1 MKKLNKIISAL
12 AYLSLAVGMF
22 VGCADNN
29 PDLTPVAIPTH
40 IVGGIKQADVD
51 SATWKAEDK
60 DSNDFFPIKFK
71 ETDDGKVAEFT
82 WKQDSN
88 KWSAGYPTDT
98 QEFQLTL
105 GLSWDS
111 VWANGEEIVLN
122 EDYKKVTYG
131 KGGKNLKITGLKQG
145 ETYTMK
151 IKMAG
156 SDVKIKVTGKA
167 ETFTELTLIADGFPR
182 TMDRLN
188 GTYTSTVS
196 ASSASLPF
204 VIYDGEKTWGLKSA
218 DANAFAFDTEYTC
231 EEVKAPTSL
240 SVTNKYSYKFTATL
254 SNDGTPK
261 VTVADLKPIA
271 LKSIVGDFTG
281 DNTAASLTVVS
292 EGAIKNVYSYPVTP
306 TATMI
311 GGWGYAG
318 GLSYKLSVGAAGNTN
333 AAYWKET
340 NYGTNADSDA
350 NDAAKPDGKAV
361 KLKKNPGDDNARVDV
376 EVGKTYLLIVTTTA
390 DEVSVQWISTEKVA
404 DNVKVTV
411 TLDNTLA
418 AEDVL
423 TLNSN
428 ISWGGAKGK
437 WSADG
442 KNFHTKS
449 LFVKPTGNKVDFYI
463 SKDYELDGWAKEQ
476 KVDDT
481 NFKFEIGE
489 DTDDPKGGWFKID
502 ASSDISITYSE
513 KKN

>member
-167 ETFTELTLIADGFPR
+167 ETFTELTLIANGLPIK
-182 TMDRLN
+182 MARLN
-188 GTYTSTVS
+188 GTYTAKVA
-196 ASSASLPF
+196 ASGTSLTYS
-204 VIYDGEKTWGLKSA
+204 ISDGTKIWGLSDA
-218 DANAFAFDTEYTC
+218 DAAAFTEETEYTYV
-231 EEVKAPTSL
+231 EVKKASTIQAMSL
-240 SVTNKYSYKFTATL
+240 VYYNFTATL
-254 SNDGTPK
+254 TDKGAPK
-261 VTVADLKPIA
+261 VKIASKEDLK
-271 LKSIVGDFTG
+271 GF
-281 DNTAASLTVVS
+281 
-292 EGAIKNVYSYPVTP
+292 
-306 TATMI
+306 
-311 GGWGYAG
+311 
-318 GLSYKLSVGAAGNTN
+318 
-333 AAYWKET
+333 
-340 NYGTNADSDA
+340 
-350 NDAAKPDGKAV
+350 AAKGLFGKW
-361 KLKKNPGDDNARVDV
+361 DM
-376 EVGKTYLLIVTTTA
+376 TYLLQENDDGSFSVTFEATAESSDCKIASEDWSKSYPADISKTTG
-390 DEVSVQWISTEKVA
+390 EKETWIAEITAGGNAVECDGRDTGMANPCLKGMTIGKKYIL
-404 DNVKVTV
+404 KVTP
-411 TLDNTLA
+411 L
-418 AEDVL
+418 
-423 TLNSN
+423 
-428 ISWGGAKGK
+428 KGK
-437 WSADG
+437 ISVKLEE
-442 KNFHTKS
+442 KN
-449 LFVKPTGNKVDFYI
+449 
-463 SKDYELDGWAKEQ
+463 
-476 KVDDT
+476 
-481 NFKFEIGE
+481 
-489 DTDDPKGGWFKID
+489 
-502 ASSDISITYSE
+502 
-513 KKN
+513 